1 MSANV
6 HVLPL
11 LPSVMSMLNVRKF
24 VGLIAA
30 DANLIILETENLQRF
45 VECRESRFKRCFKSK
60 RCYFALRI
68 QFAWG

>member
-11 LPSVMSMLNVRKF
+11 LPSAMSMLNVRKF

-30 DANLIILETENLQRF
+30 DANLIILETEKLAK
-45 VECRESRFKRCFKSK
+45 VC
-60 RCYFALRI
+60 
-68 QFAWG
+68 GV